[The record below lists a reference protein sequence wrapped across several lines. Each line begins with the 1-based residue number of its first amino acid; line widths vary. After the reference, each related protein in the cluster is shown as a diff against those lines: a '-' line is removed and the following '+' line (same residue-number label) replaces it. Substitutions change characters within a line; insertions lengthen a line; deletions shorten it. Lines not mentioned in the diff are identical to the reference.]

1 MHCPYQTTKN
11 ESNKADNLHRDTQ
24 KCKLR
29 LSGTLPCPTLPAD
42 RRGKRLPLTGTSAAG
57 TTFAENAPLA
67 GAKNRPNLC

>member
-42 RRGKRLPLTGTSAAG
+42 RRGKRLVALDWNIRSGYY
-57 TTFAENAPLA
+57 
-67 GAKNRPNLC
+67 LC